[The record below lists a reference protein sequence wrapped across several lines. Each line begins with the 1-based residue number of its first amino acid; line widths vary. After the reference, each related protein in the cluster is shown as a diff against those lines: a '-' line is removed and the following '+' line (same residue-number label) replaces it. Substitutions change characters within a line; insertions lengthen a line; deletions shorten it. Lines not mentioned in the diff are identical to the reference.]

1 MERSLLKELNKK
13 NLTAYINR
21 AREAWYSRLFWNQ
34 FFGLKY
40 TTQLTW
46 ESLAGSGGTP
56 VMADVVEYN
65 ASAPEK
71 ARQTI
76 TKKSG
81 DIPKIA
87 IKRRMDEKDYNDYV
101 TMKAMAQGDS
111 NKSALLDLVFGD
123 VDFCYTGV
131 MARTEFLC
139 LQSLSYGKLAL
150 TSSNNN
156 GIITE
161 TDVDFGIPSGNK
173 TAVGVVWSTAA
184 TAVPL
189 TDIRTKVTAAQD
201 AGHKISQIVMD
212 AAAFNY
218 LVATTEAKESF
229 AAFRGVT
236 SKTAQFLAMQ
246 EINMYLSYHRLPPI
260 MVVDSSVR
268 FESTAH
274 AKSTVAPWKTGYVA
288 FLTDKRVGD
297 VKHGPIAEEN
307 SPAVRKSAI
316 LTKRD
321 HILITKFSEL
331 EPFAEFTK
339 GQANAF
345 PTFNDVDSIYLLKVD
360 ATSWS

>member
-21 AREAWYSRLFWNQ
+21 AREAWYKRLFWNQ

-65 ASAPEK
+65 ASAPLK

-87 IKRRMDEKDYNDYV
+87 IKRPMDEKDYNDYV
-101 TMKAMAQGDS
+101 TMKALAMGDS

-139 LQSLSYGKLAL
+139 MQALSYGKLSL

-156 GIITE
+156 GIVTK
-161 TDVDFGIPSGNK
+161 TAVDFGVPSGNK
-173 TAVGVVWSTAA
+173 TAVAVVWSTAA
-184 TAVPL
+184 SATPL
-189 TDIRTKVTAAQD
+189 ADIKAKCVAAKN

-212 AAAFNY
+212 AAAFDY
-218 LVATTEAKESF
+218 MVATTEAKESF

-236 SKTAQFLAMQ
+236 SKTSQFLAMQ
-246 EINMYLSYHRLPPI
+246 EINMYLSHHRLPPI

-268 FESTAH
+268 FENSAH
-274 AKSTVAPWKTGYVA
+274 TKSAVAPWNTGYVA
-288 FLTDKRVGD
+288 FLTEKRVGN
-297 VKHGPIAEEN
+297 VKHGPIAVEN
-307 SPAVRKSAI
+307 SPVVKKSAI
-316 LTKRD
+316 MTKRD
-321 HILITKFSEL
+321 HALIYKFSEL
-331 EPFAEFTK
+331 EPFREFTV

-360 ATSWS
+360 DTSWS